1 MRQLYTIFGILV
13 CIALIPAQDRTAIEI
28 VCDTPDIPIY
38 VDGHLIGHTPLDQDV
53 DVIPGWHT
61 VSFFPNS
68 SDEYLNT
75 RKATRDII
83 RLGTQDVLVETGQ
96 TTHVTMAYSNLGQ
109 NVDGYFKSIRTG
121 GYFGFS
127 IIIVLISI
135 LVWAYV

>member
-1 MRQLYTIFGILV
+1 MRKLYIIFSIFV
-13 CIALIPAQDRTAIEI
+13 CIALIPAQDHAAIKI

-38 VDGHLIGHTPLDQDV
+38 VDGHLIGYTPLDQDV
-53 DVIPGWHT
+53 DVMPGWHT
-61 VSFFPNS
+61 VSFFPNN
-68 SDEYLNT
+68 SDEDLNT
-75 RKATRDII
+75 RKVTRDIV

-121 GYFGFS
+121 DYFGFS

-135 LVWAYV
+135 LIWAYV